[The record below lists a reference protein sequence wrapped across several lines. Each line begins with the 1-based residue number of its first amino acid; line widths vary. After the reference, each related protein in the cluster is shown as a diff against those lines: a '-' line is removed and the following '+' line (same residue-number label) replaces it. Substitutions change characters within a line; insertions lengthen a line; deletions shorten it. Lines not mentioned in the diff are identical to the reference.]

1 MGSRRHEEAPASG
14 EGLLPAGRWAGAE
27 ESLGGSEGSPVTG
40 LSQTGQSETYTDGPG
55 HGPARPSLRQVFA
68 SAHGCWV
75 LERGV
80 WRVDPGGP
88 AVGLLGKLNGSS
100 LVLFRLERQRRQ
112 SKPLTLL
119 LTCLDT
125 ALPTFLRWV
134 QVAWHHRWQ
143 GGRSWNCGAPG
154 GGLAN
159 HTRGLITFQDLQ
171 DKTNGTVKKKKK
183 IKPEPHSA
191 LRLMTISVCGLGL
204 KAGTPNLQF

>member
-1 MGSRRHEEAPASG
+1 MLGAGTWRLESRPG
-14 EGLLPAGRWAGAE
+14 E
-27 ESLGGSEGSPVTG
+27 
-40 LSQTGQSETYTDGPG
+40 
-55 HGPARPSLRQVFA
+55 
-68 SAHGCWV
+68 
-75 LERGV
+75 
-80 WRVDPGGP
+80 GP

-125 ALPTFLRWV
+125 ALPTFLQWV
-134 QVAWHHRWQ
+134 QVAWHHRWE

-183 IKPEPHSA
+183 KIKPEPQSA

-204 KAGTPNLQF
+204 KAGTPNLPFWSLTHGADTLPGIFSQLGLQTAVTQDFPALFESGYQSKPNLMIYGLLLLFTVLFLFFFFNDCLL